1 MVIKDVWLSKVLG
14 VSSFKIVEPSLN
26 ISKDDLKHKDII
38 YVKLQTD
45 HSALINHFLRLNFSI
60 IETNIILKSTKINL
74 CENNKEIECRFAIK
88 DDEEEIKK
96 IAAESFQ
103 NSRFHIDNRIPDK
116 KANFLKAEWVSS
128 FFKSLRGDWMVV
140 AKYGGQICGFLQLLK
155 NKGNII
161 IDLIGVKKDFQGKG
175 IGKSMIN
182 YALRKCASKETSFFV
197 GTQLRNLKS
206 IHFYHNIGFHI
217 TNSKYTLH
225 YHK

>member
-1 MVIKDVWLSKVLG
+1 MVVEDVWLSKVLG
-14 VSSFKIVEPSLN
+14 VSSFKIVEPSLKV
-26 ISKDDLKHKDII
+26 SKDDLKRKDFI

-45 HSALINHFLRLNFSI
+45 DSALINHLIRLNFSI
-60 IETNIILKSTKINL
+60 IETNIILKSSKINL
-74 CENNKEIECRFAIK
+74 FENKEIECRFAIK
-88 DDEEEIKK
+88 DDEEELKK

-103 NSRFHIDNRIPDK
+103 NSRFHIDNRIPNE
-116 KANFLKAEWVSS
+116 KANYLKAEWVGSY
-128 FFKSLRGDWMVV
+128 FKSLRGDWLVV

-155 NKGNII
+155 DKGNII

-182 YALRKCASKETSFFV
+182 YASRKCASKETSFFV

-206 IHFYHNIGFHI
+206 IHFYYNIGFHI

-225 YHK
+225 YHN